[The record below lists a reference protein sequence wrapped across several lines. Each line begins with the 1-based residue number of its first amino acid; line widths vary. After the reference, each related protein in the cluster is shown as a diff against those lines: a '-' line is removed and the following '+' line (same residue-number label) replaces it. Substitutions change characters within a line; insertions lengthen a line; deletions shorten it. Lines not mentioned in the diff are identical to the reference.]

1 MLGKKAKS
9 RLLILASL
17 LILLSILVFIVLRS
31 LEENV
36 VYFLS
41 PTDIYNKSNITF
53 DKKIRD
59 GGLVKVNSIRKN
71 EKSVKYKNFV
81 SGHRVR
87 SLILACATKNSRAE
101 KIKNRFCNDQS
112 NPPTSTRK
120 NIFFTKPSLQIL
132 SIYSKTARKLIFK
145 RCNTL

>member
-71 EKSVKYKNFV
+71 EKSVKVAFSIITKHTLFCRIHCKNTYD
-81 SGHRVR
+81 S
-87 SLILACATKNSRAE
+87 
-101 KIKNRFCNDQS
+101 Q
-112 NPPTSTRK
+112 
-120 NIFFTKPSLQIL
+120 
-132 SIYSKTARKLIFK
+132 
-145 RCNTL
+145 